1 MFEQALRDFLMLF
14 ATIDPIGTLAIFV
27 AVTVAATP
35 REKRRIAFRAV
46 GYAAIVLVAFLIA
59 GESVLAGLGVRLVSF
74 QLAGGV
80 ILFLIGLQM
89 VFGTG
94 VAEETGAGQEPG
106 HDVAVFPLALPAIA
120 SPGAIM
126 AVVLLTDNHRQSIAQ
141 QVLTGA
147 VLLFVLALT
156 LVLLLL
162 AVPIYRF
169 IGRTGANVLVR
180 VIGLILAA
188 LATEQIVTAV
198 ESLIR
203 G

>member
-14 ATIDPIGTLAIFV
+14 ATIDPIGSLAIFV
-27 AVTVAATP
+27 AVTTAAAP
-35 REKRRIAFRAV
+35 AEKRRIAFRAV

-59 GESVLAGLGVRLVSF
+59 GETVLAGLGVRLVSF

-94 VAEETGAGQEPG
+94 VAEESGAAGEPG
-106 HDVAVFPLALPAIA
+106 HDVAVYPLARPAIT

-126 AVVLLTDNHRQSIAQ
+126 AIVLLTDNHRQSIAQ
-141 QVLTGA
+141 QALTGVA
-147 VLLFVLALT
+147 LLFALALP

-162 AVPIYRF
+162 AAPIYRF

>member
-1 MFEQALRDFLMLF
+1 MFEQAVRDFLMLF
-14 ATIDPIGTLAIFV
+14 ATIDPVGSLAIFV
-27 AVTVAATP
+27 AVTTAAAP
-35 REKRRIAFRAV
+35 AEKRRIAFRAV
-46 GYAAIVLVAFLIA
+46 GYAAIVLIAFLIA
-59 GESVLAGLGVRLVSF
+59 GESVLGALGVRLVSF

-94 VAEETGAGQEPG
+94 VADETGGSAEPG

-126 AVVLLTDNHRQSIAQ
+126 AVVLLTDNHRQSFAQ
-141 QVLTGA
+141 QALTGG

-162 AVPIYRF
+162 AAPIYRF

-198 ESLIR
+198 EALVR